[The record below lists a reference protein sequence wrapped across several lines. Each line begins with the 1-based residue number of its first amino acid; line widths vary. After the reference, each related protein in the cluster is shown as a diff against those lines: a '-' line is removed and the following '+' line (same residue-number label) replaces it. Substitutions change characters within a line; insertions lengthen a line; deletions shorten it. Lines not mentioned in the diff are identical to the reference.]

1 MISMFF
7 RGEIP
12 GFTRPGQHTKS
23 ELEAMAQLVR

>member
-1 MISMFF
+1 MMSFFF

-23 ELEAMAQLVR
+23 ELEAMAHLVR